1 LKEPAQGYMPTLIT
15 RNSNIVPGGRNLP
28 DRYLLMSITRTEG
41 LGMVSESATTDSS
54 WRVNLAAATPYRD
67 QEAQVISA
75 SIQWA
80 LRIVEK
86 IDNVF
91 QK

>member
-1 LKEPAQGYMPTLIT
+1 M
-15 RNSNIVPGGRNLP
+15 P